1 MERLKNLFLNLI
13 LPGIILSGFIGVIV
27 GIIIFFYKL
36 LWNILSKVSISYY
49 GYSNGETTVDYN
61 TLVSRFNMNSLYTLT
76 ELDNYC
82 NNLPDGTA
90 EKTALRNNLDQLSQN
105 MSFRNVLRNE
115 KSEIIIEE

>member
-49 GYSNGETTVDYN
+49 GYMKEHIW
-61 TLVSRFNMNSLYTLT
+61 LIFVS
-76 ELDNYC
+76 
-82 NNLPDGTA
+82 
-90 EKTALRNNLDQLSQN
+90 
-105 MSFRNVLRNE
+105 VLA
-115 KSEIIIEE
+115 IYY